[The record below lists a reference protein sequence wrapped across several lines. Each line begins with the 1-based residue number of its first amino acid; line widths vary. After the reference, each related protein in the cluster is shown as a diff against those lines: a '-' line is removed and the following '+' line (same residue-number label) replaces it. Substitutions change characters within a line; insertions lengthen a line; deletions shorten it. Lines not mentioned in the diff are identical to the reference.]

1 MWVCNQQEREN
12 GLMPVQDIMI
22 GSTSS
27 LRPVRSRRAKIDV
40 ILQSLLIPFQKANL
54 ADDSKDATAKD
65 LCCWRQS
72 LHCQWR
78 EPDFLSNKRAG
89 FSRTKL
95 HNSMREKP
103 SVCCRRQLPLSI
115 QKPSPPKDFFL
126 LSRSSHL
133 FLTEMLQS
141 KKRGDERKKNTDET
155 TGEREKN
162 LIYIYF
168 FFFSCISHVRSA
180 HHNSCVA

>member
-1 MWVCNQQEREN
+1 
-12 GLMPVQDIMI
+12 MPVQDIMI
-22 GSTSS
+22 SSTSS
-27 LRPVRSRRAKIDV
+27 LRPVRSRRELKLTLFYKV
-40 ILQSLLIPFQKANL
+40 YFHSLSG
-54 ADDSKDATAKD
+54 SKSSWRFKR
-65 LCCWRQS
+65 CNCQGCWRQS

-115 QKPSPPKDFFL
+115 QKLSPPKDFFL

-141 KKRGDERKKNTDET
+141 KKRGDR
-155 TGEREKN
+155 EREKKYRWN
-162 LIYIYF
+162 HGRAEEKSYIYIYF
-168 FFFSCISHVRSA
+168 FLFSCISHVRSA